1 MGKKLRAIPKF
12 VSWEQEDEFW
22 STHDLTDLD
31 LQEDS
36 TPRDGT
42 RRIRAREKDRGGQSD
57 VDTPMET
64 KDGIIITSEGLF
76 LPTEY
81 FRHMAK
87 RLEVIVSAGQIVIRS
102 SAKQTAQ
109 VNPRRRRVKDRR
121 TKSSS
126 RM

>member
-1 MGKKLRAIPKF
+1 
-12 VSWEQEDEFW
+12 
-22 STHDLTDLD
+22 
-31 LQEDS
+31 
-36 TPRDGT
+36 
-42 RRIRAREKDRGGQSD
+42 
-57 VDTPMET
+57 MET
-64 KDGIIITSEGLF
+64 KDGIIITSKGLF

-109 VNPRRRRVKDRR
+109 VKPRRRRVKDRR
-121 TKSSS
+121 TKTSS